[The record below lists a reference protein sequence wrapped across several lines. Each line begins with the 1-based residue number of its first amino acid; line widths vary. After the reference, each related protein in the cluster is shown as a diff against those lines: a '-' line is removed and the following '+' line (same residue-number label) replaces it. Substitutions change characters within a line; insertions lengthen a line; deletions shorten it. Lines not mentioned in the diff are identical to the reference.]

1 MWSPS
6 GKEGKTY
13 RQIARETGVSP
24 AQAQRIYEQWNIN
37 RKIHNAQRTG
47 RPRKLSA
54 RDLRQAKRVVGKMP
68 FATLDKVAEEC
79 HAPVKPRVLG
89 RYLRNEG
96 WYCRRARKKT
106 WLDPTT
112 RRKRYRWCLLRKKW
126 DVMQWKKVVYCD
138 EKILGPGHSGKSKY
152 DDPPVSQPP
161 FRLDICRQHFPPG
174 AHFVAFLPPH
184 TNLAVRT
191 HSILVHPATAIITLR
206 VTRAAPA
213 LPGVSCI

>member
-1 MWSPS
+1 VVA
-6 GKEGKTY
+6 KRNEGKTY

-47 RPRKLSA
+47 RPRKVSA

-68 FATLDKVAEEC
+68 FATLDKVAEES

-106 WLDPTT
+106 WLNPTT

-126 DVMQWKKVVYCD
+126 DVMQWRKVVYCD
-138 EKILGPGHSGKSKY
+138 EKILGPGHSGKSKVVRR
-152 DDPPVSQPP
+152 PPRCRN
-161 FRLDICRQHFPPG
+161 RLSDSISAGNISLREILCPRRCWN
-174 AHFVAFLPPH
+174 
-184 TNLAVRT
+184 NLWST
-191 HSILVHPATAIITLR
+191 HSIGC
-206 VTRAAPA
+206 
-213 LPGVSCI
+213 LPQKDSR